1 MKRYLLLC
9 ATALVVNFGAQSQ
22 TVDVTE
28 TYIPNAGF
36 EDCEAL
42 PTKLVH
48 DNTLDV
54 DVNVVEC
61 FNSYS
66 EARGTDYSDNGWT
79 LVEQLTGANGGVI
92 NYTKTD
98 RIQHKSYN
106 AAGDATPTQGPT
118 GTSGVKGLVFQGN
131 KSVVYRQASPITL
144 PAGRY
149 TLTVNVW
156 ACNGGTTNPSPTYK
170 ASNVLTG
177 FMPEDGT
184 SAEDLIPAY
193 KPRSNIEFKSNGWDK
208 DVITIELDKATTGYF
223 QLCYGSTYF
232 IVVDDLKL
240 EYEGGVITTTLVKAI
255 AKAKAL
261 NAKLNSTDLADAIGD
276 AETFAANPTTQ
287 EDVPIQVEMLY
298 SAMAT
303 ALSAAE
309 DVIDITEAYVENH
322 SFESGELAPWE
333 WAAASGYV
341 DTPLNEGSLPYID
354 GSKIAYFTTS
364 GQNNITQ
371 TISNLPEGYYIV
383 EARLSN
389 GKAKIAFGSSSA
401 EYTGP
406 ADVLFLHASSPA
418 THFDGGS
425 TTIGVKGSVGYR
437 VDDFHLYYAKT
448 AAALDAVVL
457 EHNKADAR
465 QLLDDPNLDI
475 VTGSERTALQEA
487 ISTGVS
493 VYALSNAFYKAQTD
507 YAAFE
512 KAKNAA
518 LAYDKELYPY
528 GKESLYQQ
536 IEDMISTEAQSAT
549 HASLLASQLAE
560 TCFDFYVSNS
570 YCEGVERTDYTDHI
584 VGANATTE
592 PKGWGVKN
600 MTVRTDKTGWTD
612 PKTGEKDAVVYGV
625 TTDYYRACKDEA
637 SILKQTLTGLPAGK
651 YVLSMTA
658 MGSNNLVINVFFNN
672 LPIGEVK
679 TSGTSGGGKYGA
691 GWNDYL
697 IPFTK
702 SSDADMPLQLQCKP
716 AANYQDWYVDNFRL
730 YLLSDTGDGISD
742 NMVNRTLSNGK
753 WYDLSGRQVQNPVKG
768 IYIQDGKKV
777 IRK

>member
-36 EDCEAL
+36 ESCDVVANNASDAADVHTDYATAL
-42 PTKLVH
+42 
-48 DNTLDV
+48 
-54 DVNVVEC
+54 
-61 FNSYS
+61 
-66 EARGTDYSDNGWT
+66 GTDYDAQGWQ
-79 LVEQLTGANGGVI
+79 LVSQAKSANGGAVAYSSTLKVQYSKW
-92 NYTKTD
+92 NVAGD
-98 RIQHKSYN
+98 EGP
-106 AAGDATPTQGPT
+106 AAGPQGT
-118 GTSGVKGLVFQGN
+118 VGNKGLCFAGN
-131 KSVVYRQASPITL
+131 ASVVYQQSEPITL
-144 PAGRY
+144 PAGSYKFTVHVWARNGE
-149 TLTVNVW
+149 TSNPKPTQQVVNV
-156 ACNGGTTNPSPTYK
+156 K
-170 ASNVLTG
+170 TG
-177 FMPEDGT
+177 FLPEDGDE
-184 SAEDLIPAY
+184 SALIPAVR
-193 KPRSNIEFKSNGWDK
+193 KSLQFKSNDWD
-208 DVITIELDKATTGYF
+208 VEVLEFELLEATTGRF
-223 QLCYGSTYF
+223 QLSYGSSYF
-232 IVVDDLKL
+232 VVIDDLKL
-240 EYEGGVITTTLVKAI
+240 EHNGGVVTTALVKAI
-255 AKAKAL
+255 NKAKAL
-261 NAKLNSTDLADAIGD
+261 NAKLNNTDLADAIGD

-354 GSKIAYFTTS
+354 GSKIAYFTTP

-389 GKAKIAFGSSSA
+389 GKAKIAFGSSST

-487 ISTGVS
+487 ISTGAS

-518 LAYDKELYPY
+518 LAYDKKQYPY

-570 YCEGVERTDYTDHI
+570 YCEGVECTDYTDHI
-584 VGANATTE
+584 VGANATTD